1 MVLVC
6 NVWFWVTIPIP
17 INMMYYAWLQDWNM
31 RRKHKVISTQN
42 VQGLS
47 IANIFKAI
55 GDDMSL
61 VLFNTIAIE
70 AGDSDIL
77 MTRLDITRK
86 QFYSRISALQK
97 TGLITRKNR
106 QYVLTSLVTCFD
118 N

>member
-31 RRKHKVISTQN
+31 RRKVISTQN

-106 QYVLTSLVTCFD
+106 QYVLTSLATCFD